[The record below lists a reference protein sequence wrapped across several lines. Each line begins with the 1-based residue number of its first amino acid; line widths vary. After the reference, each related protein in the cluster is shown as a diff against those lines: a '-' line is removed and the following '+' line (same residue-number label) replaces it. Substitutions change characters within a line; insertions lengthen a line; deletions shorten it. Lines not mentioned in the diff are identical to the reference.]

1 MPIGIFGSLIVCT
14 IIYVVV
20 GAVFTGLVPYA
31 DLVKLDET
39 QRAEALAVAMQ
50 YAHMPNWMVG
60 VVALGSVVA
69 QTAVL
74 LVFQL
79 GQPRILYA
87 MSRDGFLPPAF
98 GKLHPR
104 FKTPHVGTIL
114 TGVLVAAGSA
124 FANVDEM
131 ANLTNIGT
139 LFAFMLVC
147 VGITV
152 MRFRDP
158 GRKRPF
164 RVPFGPVL
172 VPLLGVA
179 SCGYLVVHLPQ
190 SSWYRFVAWLAVGLV
205 VYALYGFRHSKGR
218 ARAQ

>member
-1 MPIGIFGSLIVCT
+1 
-14 IIYVVV
+14 
-20 GAVFTGLVPYA
+20 
-31 DLVKLDET
+31 
-39 QRAEALAVAMQ
+39 
-50 YAHMPNWMVG
+50 
-60 VVALGSVVA
+60 VVA

-104 FKTPHVGTIL
+104 YKTPHVGTIL
-114 TGVLVAAGSA
+114 TGVFVAAGSA

-158 GRKRPF
+158 GRTRPF
-164 RVPFGPVL
+164 RVPFGPVI
-172 VPLLGVA
+172 VPALGFL
-179 SCGYLVVHLPQ
+179 SCAYLVANLPR

-218 ARAQ
+218 AGAQ